1 MGSNL
6 ITMPLLNIP
15 TTLDDARRRV
25 YDHVTPAGYELPIS
39 RITSALLDPRIVD
52 SVKYRTLRGKM
63 SNANVLR
70 DDLWAQYLQIPHDK
84 RHRRLFPKE
93 YKGSTGE
100 LEKSDYAPSIGK
112 EHQEW
117 YRLKNLNDD
126 DKQRI
131 VNVARNLNIGQ
142 NKQTRVLSQFL
153 GPHTIGR
160 GYDDRGEYASYYDL
174 WDLAPIGFVGPDQ
187 SMGFGKPVPVYD
199 RIYLDDYYGVSEPTH
214 STWLPEVNVYGGK
227 LKQSGKKNLRPA
239 RGKGLLNTIGGEQ
252 L

>member
-1 MGSNL
+1 MGEL
-6 ITMPLLNIP
+6 ITMPLLSIP
-15 TTLDDARRRV
+15 TSIDDARRRV
-25 YDHVTPAGYELPIS
+25 YDHVTPSGYQLPIS
-39 RITSALLDPRIVD
+39 RITSALLDPRIVN
-52 SVKYRTLRGKM
+52 SVKYRTINGQM

-84 RHRRLFPKE
+84 RHRKIYPKGYE
-93 YKGSTGE
+93 GSTGE
-100 LEKSDYAPSIGK
+100 LEESNYVPSVGN
-112 EHQEW
+112 EHKQW
-117 YRLKNLNDD
+117 YRLKNLNDQ
-126 DKQRI
+126 DKDRI
-131 VNVARNLNIGQ
+131 VDFAKKLNIGQ
-142 NKQTRVLSQFL
+142 NKQSGILRKFL

-174 WDLAPIGFVGPDQ
+174 WDLAPIGFMGPDQ

-227 LKQSGKKNLRPA
+227 SKQSNKKNLRPT